1 MDLAINMAIITAEIL
16 FLINMALTK
25 MDSLLDM
32 IKFTTVKD
40 INFHMINRYFMIV
53 CLFILIKDINF
64 QKMKSIIGI
73 YFHNLHYFLHYFL
86 NLTLNINHFCIFH
99 LLFYLSNFA
108 RNYFIVR
115 ILFFL
120 VQNFNN
126 SIWKD
131 YAYFYHFTRNYFD
144 CFQFNLNLPII

>member
-1 MDLAINMAIITAEIL
+1 MPIMDLAINMAIITAEIL

-64 QKMKSIIGI
+64 
-73 YFHNLHYFLHYFL
+73 
-86 NLTLNINHFCIFH
+86 
-99 LLFYLSNFA
+99 
-108 RNYFIVR
+108 
-115 ILFFL
+115 
-120 VQNFNN
+120 
-126 SIWKD
+126 
-131 YAYFYHFTRNYFD
+131 
-144 CFQFNLNLPII
+144 